1 MMNIQ
6 MVEEAEQRLKQSI
19 MNYKQRP
26 VGTVAAKEPGPKEEQ
41 LNYGHCFI
49 RDFVPSGL
57 AFLMQGEREI
67 VRNFLEFTLG
77 LQCDYG
83 GLKEGEGLFGEV
95 RETWQ
100 EKELFIDGI
109 RLGQGLMP
117 ASFEVTSNQE
127 IEPDFGQRAIGRV
140 TPVDSGLWWIIL
152 LRAYEKACQIANK
165 PEESIAHRI
174 EFQRGIQ
181 LILDICLSKRFDMT
195 PTMLVPEAAFM
206 IDRRMGVYGHPLEIQ
221 ALFHHA
227 LRAARYEL
235 IKNENYIQKRE
246 IDSRLYL
253 LTEYIR
259 DRYWLDPKRIRA
271 IYRYQTEEFGETA
284 LNKFNIYENSVP
296 EWVLPWLDRKG
307 GYLAGN
313 LGVGW
318 IDFRFFSQGNLLSI
332 ISGLATH
339 EQGQSIMN
347 LIEMQWEKMI
357 GNMPLKIC
365 YPAVVDR
372 DWETVTGCDPKN
384 VPWSYHNGGNWP
396 VLLWSFTAA
405 AQQTQRISLAKKAI
419 QAAEK
424 YLMDDEW
431 PEYYDGEDGT
441 IIGREARLYQTWT
454 IAGYLVANYLIQNP
468 NHLQLITFDD
478 DSQEA
483 HAKMTAE
490 IQHQYEPI

>member
-1 MMNIQ
+1 MI
-6 MVEEAEQRLKQSI
+6 EEAESRLRQAI
-19 MNYKQRP
+19 MTYKGQP
-26 VGTVAAKEPGPKEEQ
+26 VGTVAAKEAGPKEEQ

-49 RDFVPSGL
+49 RDFIPSGL
-57 AFLMQGEREI
+57 AFLMQDDREI

-77 LQCDYG
+77 LQSDKASS
-83 GLKEGEGLFGEV
+83 KEGEGLFGEV
-95 RETWQ
+95 RRTWQ
-100 EKELFIDGI
+100 GKELLIDGI

-152 LRAYEKACQIANK
+152 LRAYEKACQIANR
-165 PEESIAHRI
+165 PEESIAHRE

-227 LRAARYEL
+227 LRCARYEL
-235 IKNENYIQKRE
+235 LDDDKYIQERE
-246 IDSRLYL
+246 IDNRLYL

-259 DRYWLDPKRIRA
+259 DRYWLDPKRLRA

-296 EWVLPWLDRKG
+296 EWVLPWVDRKG

-318 IDFRFFSQGNLLSI
+318 IDFRFFSQGNLLAILSD
-332 ISGLATH
+332 LATP
-339 EQGQSIMN
+339 EQSQSIMH
-347 LIEMQWEKMI
+347 LIEMQWSKLM
-357 GNMPLKIC
+357 GSMPMKLC
-365 YPAVVDR
+365 YPAVLDR

-396 VLLWSFTAA
+396 VLLWTLTAA
-405 AQQTQRISLAKKAI
+405 AQKTKQIEIAERSIQLADH
-419 QAAEK
+419 
-424 YLMDDEW
+424 YLTDDEW
-431 PEYYDGEDGT
+431 PEYYDGEDGA

-468 NHLQLITFDD
+468 DRLKLISFDD
-478 DSQEA
+478 SSEAMPSEMKPEVNLAVSQ
-483 HAKMTAE
+483 
-490 IQHQYEPI
+490 

>member
-1 MMNIQ
+1 MNIR
-6 MVEEAEQRLKQSI
+6 MIDEAQERLKQSV
-19 MNYKQRP
+19 MTYKQKP

-77 LQCDYG
+77 LQSDKA

-95 RETWQ
+95 RRTWQ
-100 EKELFIDGI
+100 GKELLIDGI

-117 ASFEVTSNQE
+117 ASFEVTADQE

-152 LRAYEKACQIANK
+152 LRAYEKACQIANR
-165 PEESIAHRI
+165 PEESIADRE
-174 EFQRGIQ
+174 EFQRGIK

-227 LRAARYEL
+227 LRSARYDLLKDED
-235 IKNENYIQKRE
+235 YIQALD
-246 IDSRLYL
+246 IDNRINL

-259 DRYWLDPKRIRA
+259 DRYWLDPKRLRD
-271 IYRYQTEEFGETA
+271 IYRFKTEEFGETA

-296 EWVLPWLDRKG
+296 DWVLPWVDRKG

-318 IDFRFFSQGNLLSI
+318 IDFRFFSQGNLLAI
-332 ISGLATH
+332 ISDLATP
-339 EQGQSIMN
+339 EQAQMIMH
-347 LIEMQWEKMI
+347 LIEMRWSNLVE
-357 GNMPLKIC
+357 GMPMKIC
-365 YPAVVDR
+365 YPAVTDR
-372 DWETVTGCDPKN
+372 DWESVTGCDPKN
-384 VPWSYHNGGNWP
+384 VPWSYHNGGSWP

-405 AQQTQRISLAKKAI
+405 AQKTKKIELARRAI
-419 QAAEK
+419 QLAEK
-424 YLMDDEW
+424 YLSDDEW

-454 IAGYLVANYLIQNP
+454 IAGYLVANYLVQNP
-468 NHLQLITFDD
+468 DRIRLISFDEQ
-478 DSQEA
+478 SEGSIPSWNYSGA
-483 HAKMTAE
+483 
-490 IQHQYEPI
+490 YR

>member
-1 MMNIQ
+1 MNSQ
-6 MVEEAEQRLKQSI
+6 MVEQARARLKQSI
-19 MNYKQRP
+19 VTYKQKP
-26 VGTVAAKEPGPKEEQ
+26 VGTVAANEPSSIEEQ

-67 VRNFLEFTLG
+67 VRNFLEFTLAM
-77 LQCDYG
+77 QSDKG

-95 RETWQ
+95 RRTWQ
-100 EKELFIDGI
+100 EKELLIDGI
-109 RLGQGLMP
+109 RLGEGLMP

-140 TPVDSGLWWIIL
+140 TPVDSGLWWIFL
-152 LRAYEKACQIANK
+152 LRAYERACHFANQ
-165 PEESIAHRI
+165 PEESIAYRD
-174 EFQRGIQ
+174 EFQRGIK

-221 ALFHHA
+221 ALFRYA

-235 IKNENYIQKRE
+235 LTDDKYIQELE

-259 DRYWLDPKRIRA
+259 ERYWLDPKRLRA

-284 LNKFNIYENSVP
+284 LNKFNIYETSVP
-296 EWVLPWLDRKG
+296 DWVLPWVDRKG

-318 IDFRFFSQGNLLSI
+318 IDFRFFSQGNLLAI
-332 ISGLATH
+332 ISGLATPD
-339 EQGQSIMN
+339 QAQSIMN
-347 LIEMQWEKMI
+347 LIELQWSKLM
-357 GNMPLKIC
+357 GNMPMKLC

-396 VLLWSFTAA
+396 VLLWFLAAA
-405 AQQTQRISLAKKAI
+405 AQKAERTELAQKAI
-419 QAAEK
+419 ILAEQ
-424 YLMDDEW
+424 YLSDDEW
-431 PEYYDGEDGT
+431 PEYYDGEDGS

-454 IAGYLVANYLIQNP
+454 IAGYLVANYLIENP
-468 NHLQLITFDD
+468 EHLQLISFEDI
-478 DSQEA
+478 SKA
-483 HAKMTAE
+483 MLYKVHSGVAS
-490 IQHQYEPI
+490 

>member
-1 MMNIQ
+1 MSHRIL
-6 MVEEAEQRLKQSI
+6 EEAQERLKQSI
-19 MNYKQRP
+19 MTYKQMP
-26 VGTVAAKEPGPKEEQ
+26 VGTVAAKEISPKEEQ
-41 LNYGHCFI
+41 LNYGHCFV

-57 AFLMQGEREI
+57 AFLMKGELEI

-77 LQCDYG
+77 LQSDRL
-83 GLKEGEGLFGEV
+83 GLKEGEGLFAEV
-95 RETWQ
+95 RRSWER
-100 EKELFIDGI
+100 KELLIDGI
-109 RLGQGLMP
+109 RLGEGLMP

-152 LRAYEKACQIANK
+152 LRAYEKACQIANR
-165 PEESIAHRI
+165 PEESIAPRQ

-227 LRAARYEL
+227 LRCARYEL
-235 IKNENYIQKRE
+235 LKNESYIEKRE
-246 IDSRLYL
+246 IDNRLYL

-259 DRYWLDPKRIRA
+259 DRYWLDPKRLRS

-296 EWVLPWLDRKG
+296 EWVLPWVDRKG

-332 ISGLATH
+332 LSGLATPQQS
-339 EQGQSIMN
+339 ESIMN
-347 LIEMQWEKMI
+347 LIELQWSNLI
-357 GNMPLKIC
+357 GHMPMKLC
-365 YPAVVDR
+365 YPAVEGR
-372 DWETVTGCDPKN
+372 DWENVTGCDPKN
-384 VPWSYHNGGNWP
+384 VPWSYHNGGSWP
-396 VLLWSFTAA
+396 VLLWSLTAA
-405 AQQTQRISLAKKAI
+405 ALKARKIEIAEQAI
-419 QAAEK
+419 QAAEN

-431 PEYYDGEDGT
+431 PEYYDGKDGQ

-454 IAGYLVANYLIQNP
+454 IAGYLVAKYLIQDRDRLN
-468 NHLQLITFDD
+468 LISFEDEHEVSD
-478 DSQEA
+478 
-483 HAKMTAE
+483 
-490 IQHQYEPI
+490 